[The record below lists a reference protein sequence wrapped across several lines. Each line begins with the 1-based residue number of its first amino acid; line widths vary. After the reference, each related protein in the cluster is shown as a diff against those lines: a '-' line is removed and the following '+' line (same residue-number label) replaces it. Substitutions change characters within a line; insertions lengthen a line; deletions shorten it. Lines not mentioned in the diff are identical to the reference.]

1 MAIEHPERLQRVF
14 IPGVV
19 GGQSTIEHTHS
30 TESPFYDDDLIVH
43 PHSRQQP
50 AEVPLEYNYWRNIV
64 SDDPVARRNAD
75 DVATWDEVF
84 MGTATI
90 WAKRS
95 KDPNT
100 QVGAVIV
107 KSNRI
112 VSTGYNGSVHGLDE
126 SKENWRRDATSERL
140 TKYASVIHAEQNAIY
155 NILGLGI
162 AIEDSTIYTTLFPC
176 NECAKAIIQCGIREV
191 VFMGMD
197 HNNGIISDNTAAA
210 IDRFV
215 DSGIKL
221 RQFIPERHL
230 QNNMI
235 II

>member
-1 MAIEHPERLQRVF
+1 MVIEHPERLQRVF
-14 IPGVV
+14 IPGVI
-19 GGQSTIEHTHS
+19 GGQDAIERTNH
-30 TESPFYDDDLIVH
+30 PFDDDNLLIH
-43 PHSRQQP
+43 PHSHKG
-50 AEVPLEYNYWRNIV
+50 EGETTINYTHWQKLM
-64 SDDPVARRNAD
+64 SDSSVKHRSPD

-84 MGTATI
+84 MGTAAI

-112 VSTGYNGSVHGLDE
+112 ISTGYNGSVHGLALDK
-126 SKENWRRDATSERL
+126 SNWCREGASQRL

-162 AIEDSTIYTTLFPC
+162 AIVGSTIYTTLFPC
-176 NECAKAIIQCGIREV
+176 NECAKAIIQCGIQEV

-197 HNNGIISDNTAAA
+197 HANGIISDNTAAA

-215 DSGIKL
+215 DSDIKL
-221 RQFIPERHL
+221 RQFIPDRHL
-230 QNNMI
+230 QDHMI